1 MDRMTVA
8 KVAELAGA
16 ELVYGSADR
25 EVDKVV
31 RDSRDA
37 VSGSVFFAL
46 IGENNNGHRYL
57 EQVYQ
62 NECRVFVIS
71 EDQAQEELSK
81 YEDVSVLKVKNTH
94 QAMYTMA
101 EHYLAQ
107 FDIPKIAITGSSG
120 KTTTKDMLFCMLSS
134 KYRTVAN
141 QKNYNNDIGV
151 CLTAFDVDS
160 TTEIA
165 VFEMGMNHADEIH
178 LLAKIVRPQ
187 IAGITNVGNAHI
199 GNLGSRENI
208 MKAKMEITDYMDET
222 STLVYNTDNDMLAT
236 LAEKETPYHK
246 LAVGYNAEQD
256 GVIMVILNQSGEE
269 GIVESSPSASGEE
282 GITFILRY
290 QEENMMFYLAV
301 PGVYN
306 ASNAAVAVG
315 CALTAG
321 MDLADCSN
329 AIMNLKLSEDRMKI
343 MRSGGIRI
351 LNDTYN
357 ANPAAAEAAIDVLA
371 SVYGQRRVAILADML
386 ELGDHSEALH
396 RATGAY
402 AAQKKIDVLITIG
415 SEAAYIADEARKQSE
430 TIQTYSFNS
439 HEEFE
444 NQAEE
449 LIEYGDSVLI
459 KGSHSM
465 HMDQVV
471 DFLKKMGTMIDRKEQ
486 EDE

>member
-1 MDRMTVA
+1 
-8 KVAELAGA
+8 
-16 ELVYGSADR
+16 
-25 EVDKVV
+25 
-31 RDSRDA
+31 
-37 VSGSVFFAL
+37 
-46 IGENNNGHRYL
+46 
-57 EQVYQ
+57 
-62 NECRVFVIS
+62 
-71 EDQAQEELSK
+71 
-81 YEDVSVLKVKNTH
+81 
-94 QAMYTMA
+94 
-101 EHYLAQ
+101 
-107 FDIPKIAITGSSG
+107 
-120 KTTTKDMLFCMLSS
+120 
-134 KYRTVAN
+134 
-141 QKNYNNDIGV
+141 
-151 CLTAFDVDS
+151 
-160 TTEIA
+160 
-165 VFEMGMNHADEIH
+165 
-178 LLAKIVRPQ
+178 
-187 IAGITNVGNAHI
+187 
-199 GNLGSRENI
+199 
-208 MKAKMEITDYMDET
+208 MEITDYMDET

-430 TIQTYSFNS
+430 TIQTYSFNC